1 MYYYTVWVSGAQ
13 FHGNEPLT
21 YESNEPL
28 QSGSIV
34 VVPLHRS
41 RNLGVIFEE
50 VKKPTFATKSIIK
63 IAAMQPLPDS
73 MLSLFSWL
81 RLYYPAPAG
90 ILLSLFMP
98 SSLAQ
103 TSRSKHQAT
112 TKTKPNDLPTL
123 TKEQQRV
130 LQEIHAST
138 SRTVMLHGDTGTG
151 KTRVYLELAK
161 ETLDKQR
168 SVIVLT
174 PEIGLT
180 PQLAKTFQNA
190 FPGQIE
196 VLHSTLKPAARRDA
210 WARVLTSK
218 SPLVIIGPRSA
229 IFSPIGNLGLIV
241 VDECHDTA
249 YKQESAPYYQ
259 TTRVA
264 AKLAKL
270 HEAKLILGSATPLV
284 GDYYALANK
293 QLPIIR
299 MTQAA
304 VASEHPQ
311 VVTEIIDFRN
321 REYFSRS
328 SWLSNIL
335 IENITDTLN
344 GGGQSLVFLNRRGT
358 ARLVLCHNCGWQ
370 AICPRCDL
378 PLTYHGDNHTL
389 RCHTCGYHESA
400 PSACPKCRSADII
413 FKSIGTKT
421 LVNELQHIF
430 PKARIMR
437 FDSDTKKSERLESHY
452 ENVRSGQVDILVG
465 TQMLS
470 KGLDLPNLG
479 LLGIVL
485 ADTSLSFPD
494 YTAEER
500 TFQMLT
506 QVLGRVGRGHR
517 AGKVIIQTHNP
528 DNPVIRA
535 AITKDYETFY
545 ESQIK
550 ERQAFNFPPFCYVLK
565 LSCSRATKSSA
576 NKAALLLAEKLTSSG
591 LKIHVT
597 GPSPAFIE
605 KNNNKYVWQ
614 IIVRAQQ
621 RPELVKAV
629 KLLPA
634 NWTYDLDPS
643 NLL

>member
-34 VVPLHRS
+34 LVPLHRS
-41 RNLGVIFEE
+41 RKLGVIFEE
-50 VKKPTFATKSIIK
+50 VKKPSFATKSIIK
-63 IAAMQPLPDS
+63 IAATQPLPDA
-73 MLSLFSWL
+73 MLPLFSWL
-81 RLYYPAPAG
+81 RTYYPAPAG

-103 TSRSKHQAT
+103 TSRHKHEAT
-112 TKTKPNDLPTL
+112 TKTKTNNLPIL
-123 TKEQQRV
+123 TKEQRHA

-138 SRTVMLHGDTGTG
+138 SHTIMLHGNTGTG
-151 KTRVYLELAK
+151 KTRIYLELAK

-180 PQLAKTFQNA
+180 PQLAKTFQGT

-196 VLHSTLKPAARRDA
+196 VLHSTLTPAARRDT
-210 WARVLTSK
+210 WSRILSSK
-218 SPLVIIGPRSA
+218 TPLVVIGPRSA
-229 IFSPIGNLGLIV
+229 IFSPLSNLGLIII
-241 VDECHDTA
+241 DECHDTA

-264 AKLAKL
+264 AKLAQL
-270 HEAKLILGSATPLV
+270 HKAKMILGSATPLV
-284 GDYYALANK
+284 SDYFALSNRH
-293 QLPIIR
+293 LPIVR

-304 VASEHPQ
+304 VTSEHPAA
-311 VVTEIIDFRN
+311 VTEIIDFRN

-328 SWLSNIL
+328 SWLSNVL
-335 IENITDTLN
+335 IEDITATLN
-344 GGGQSLVFLNRRGT
+344 SGGQSLIFLNRRGT
-358 ARLVLCHNCGWQ
+358 ARLVLCHSCGWQ
-370 AICPRCDL
+370 AVCPRCDL

-389 RCHTCGYHESA
+389 RCHTCGYQESA
-400 PSACPKCRSADII
+400 PSACPKCQSTDII

-421 LVNELQHIF
+421 LVHELQHIF
-430 PKARIMR
+430 PKARVMR

-452 ENVRSGQVDILVG
+452 EHVRSGRVDILVG

-470 KGLDLPNLG
+470 KGLDLPNLE

-528 DNPVIRA
+528 DNPVIKA
-535 AITKDYETFY
+535 AIAKDYETFY

-550 ERQAFNFPPFCYVLK
+550 ERQAFNFPPFCYMLK
-565 LSCSRATKSSA
+565 LSCSRATKAGA
-576 NKAALLLAEKLTSSG
+576 NKAALLLAEKLSASG
-591 LKIHVT
+591 LAIHVT

-614 IIVRAQQ
+614 IIIRAQK
-621 RPELVKAV
+621 RTELIKAV
-629 KLLPA
+629 KILPA